1 MLRLMLLLLLQ
12 QMTDGD
18 HAAAAAAGPLA
29 GLWTRYRPQLQQQ
42 LLVLVRML
50 SAKAVLLQLLLQLQL
65 LMVAVV
71 ESLLPTAVGWM

>member
-18 HAAAAAAGPLA
+18 HAAAAAAAPLA

-50 SAKAVLLQLLLQLQL
+50 SARAVLLQLQL